1 MNPCRNLIIKTI
13 AVIII
18 IAAMVF
24 YYFVN
29 PEDADFVP
37 KCVLKHLTGFD
48 CPSCGA
54 QRAFHSVLH
63 GEFIKALSYNPF
75 FIISVPYFLLVLYA
89 TVFKGTFAKKVN
101 RITFHRYTL
110 YAYVV
115 LFFVWWIVR
124 NI

>member
-1 MNPCRNLIIKTI
+1 
-13 AVIII
+13 
-18 IAAMVF
+18 MVF

-29 PEDADFVP
+29 PEDTGFVP